1 MIAFCRADGCLL
13 LLILVRSRSTGGF
26 ESLDIFWAMP
36 VVTATSL
43 CEDAWTLAS
52 LLGARTAFIKLK
64 LQGAA
69 WIVASVH
76 ASVSAEIRQSA
87 AKPCNTAMPRRRYC
101 RARSDLEA
109 LLPGY

>member
-1 MIAFCRADGCLL
+1 
-13 LLILVRSRSTGGF
+13 
-26 ESLDIFWAMP
+26 MP
-36 VVTATSL
+36 VITATSL
-43 CEDAWTLAS
+43 CEYARKLAS

-87 AKPCNTAMPRRRYC
+87 PKPCNMAMPRQRYC
-101 RARSDLEA
+101 HARSDSGT
-109 LLPGY
+109 LLPNWQPLATRRREYE

>member
-1 MIAFCRADGCLL
+1 
-13 LLILVRSRSTGGF
+13 
-26 ESLDIFWAMP
+26 MP

-43 CEDAWTLAS
+43 CEYAWKLAS

-76 ASVSAEIRQSA
+76 ASVIAEIRQSA
-87 AKPCNTAMPRRRYC
+87 ARPCNTAMPRQRYC
-101 RARSDLEA
+101 RAAVGLGDVAPTLAAFGDTEKRI
-109 LLPGY
+109 